1 MCAGSG
7 LVQADARKAS
17 ERGRDQRNALRQRPM
32 NRPLVS
38 KAKPASIIMSR
49 EANIVCVLFWVPK
62 KTKNVRKPTHERA
75 HKLRNCVIIRSKFR
89 ADAPAKS
96 TGRQGGGDGRGR
108 RV

>member
-1 MCAGSG
+1 VCAGSG

-62 KTKNVRKPTHERA
+62 KTKNVRKPTHTNERTNSA
-75 HKLRNCVIIRSKFR
+75 T
-89 ADAPAKS
+89 A
-96 TGRQGGGDGRGR
+96 
-108 RV
+108 